1 MGEGR
6 KKITVAEYTGGRRA
20 TQVGRSSTINP
31 KVKVGVAPSMV
42 AEKVKV
48 GITPSMVS
56 EKVKVLKT
64 ILFILSNLFN
74 SIVSFTGWESIA
86 GNRYTTDDCQNINN
100 NEANLKEVACSH
112 EGGTTSN
119 TVGVTL
125 CRSKRK
131 NSSPMKDHKPT
142 EITKRRRNIWNES
155 EVDTLRSGVLKYV
168 HILTNGVT
176 IIFCSFRLYLAENGK
191 KILHFY
197 GFEKRTAVDL
207 KDKWTNIL
215 KSEAKQTTANETF
228 ANRCFFS
235 AD

>member
-86 GNRYTTDDCQNINN
+86 GNRYTTD
-100 NEANLKEVACSH
+100 
-112 EGGTTSN
+112 
-119 TVGVTL
+119 
-125 CRSKRK
+125 
-131 NSSPMKDHKPT
+131 
-142 EITKRRRNIWNES
+142 
-155 EVDTLRSGVLKYV
+155 
-168 HILTNGVT
+168 
-176 IIFCSFRLYLAENGK
+176 LAENGK